1 MTWILNSLSSSGAL
15 PNFLYM
21 YLLGIISVMREKL
34 VDAKAPGHIKQCTRT
49 CFFLLI
55 YFVVADSLSKLTEKG
70 INTSA

>member
-21 YLLGIISVMREKL
+21 YLLGIISVMREKR
-34 VDAKAPGHIKQCTRT
+34 VDAKAPGHI
-49 CFFLLI
+49 FFLLI

-70 INTSA
+70 INTSAS